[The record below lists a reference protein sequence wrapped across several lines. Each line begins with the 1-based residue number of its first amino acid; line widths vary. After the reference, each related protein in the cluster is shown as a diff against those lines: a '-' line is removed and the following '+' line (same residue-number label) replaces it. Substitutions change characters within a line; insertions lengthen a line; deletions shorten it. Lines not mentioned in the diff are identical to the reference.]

1 MSTAFN
7 QWKIQ
12 PVNEQHASTTAPA
25 APTFRFIFLFR
36 LALNPSRARRHR
48 RNGLPPAF
56 KRGPGEAGDEA
67 GAKLRGD

>member
-12 PVNEQHASTTAPA
+12 PVNEQPPA

-36 LALNPSRARRHR
+36 LAPNPSRARRHR
-48 RNGLPPAF
+48 RNGLPPAV